1 MFAILAQKNQNLL
14 TATPLTPMQRS
25 SSFATSQQKMAAYAA
40 LCIVIREHAGYLK
53 SFRADRQSRLV
64 RCKALIDE
72 CEIQARVISDASPL
86 GPDPDNMLNM
96 LQLMDQ
102 IQPLWDA
109 VSIRIIRF
117 APELTPPTIPGK
129 PLWFSL
135 YDHIQSKLF
144 KRIRV

>member
-1 MFAILAQKNQNLL
+1 
-14 TATPLTPMQRS
+14 
-25 SSFATSQQKMAAYAA
+25 MAAYAA
-40 LCIVIREHAGYLK
+40 VCIVIREHAGYLK

-72 CEIQARVISDASPL
+72 CEIQARVISEASPL
-86 GPDPDNMLNM
+86 GHDPDNMLNM

-109 VSIRIIRF
+109 MTIRILRF
-117 APELTPPTIPGK
+117 APELTPPTTPGK

-135 YDHIQSKLF
+135 VDHIQSKRV
-144 KRIRV
+144 KRIRRA